1 MKALI
6 CRRSLYRWLA
16 HTLIALPV
24 STTLGAQDSSHVRE
38 GQWLTAFSVGVPGYG
53 QEAEPAL
60 FTAGANFTQLRPSRP
75 SADFSFGTM
84 PRALMEGVLVL
95 GVRAGVAVPL
105 ALSPGVFIL
114 PSGGVSLVGAA
125 AGGGGGA
132 AAGVNGGL
140 AAVFLG
146 KNGPGLRVGMTW
158 HRFQETRGAVW
169 LLEIGIVRVGG

>member
-1 MKALI
+1 MTALLS
-6 CRRSLYRWLA
+6 RRSLYGWLA
-16 HTLIALPV
+16 YTLIAFPV
-24 STTLGAQDSSHVRE
+24 SSTLSAQDSSRVRDR
-38 GQWLTAFSVGVPGYG
+38 QWLNGFSVGVPGYG

-60 FTAGANFTQLRPSRP
+60 FTAGANFTQFRPFRP

-84 PRALMEGVLVL
+84 PRALTEGVMVL

-114 PSGGVSLVGAA
+114 PSGGVSLIGAA
-125 AGGGGGA
+125 AGDGGGA

-158 HRFQETRGAVW
+158 HKFQETRGALW
-169 LLEIGIVRVGG
+169 LLEIGIVHVGG

>member
-1 MKALI
+1 MKALS
-6 CRRSLYRWLA
+6 CRPGVCQWLA
-16 HTLIALPV
+16 HTLIMLSVA
-24 STTLGAQDSSHVRE
+24 STLGAQDSSRVRD
-38 GQWLTAFSVGVPGYG
+38 GQWLTGFSVGVPGYG

-60 FTAGANFTQLRPSRP
+60 FTAGVNFTQLRPFRP

-84 PRALMEGVLVL
+84 PRVLMEGVMVL

-132 AAGVNGGL
+132 EAGVNGGL

-158 HRFQETRGAVW
+158 HKFRETRGALW
-169 LLEIGIVRVGG
+169 LLEIGIVHVGG